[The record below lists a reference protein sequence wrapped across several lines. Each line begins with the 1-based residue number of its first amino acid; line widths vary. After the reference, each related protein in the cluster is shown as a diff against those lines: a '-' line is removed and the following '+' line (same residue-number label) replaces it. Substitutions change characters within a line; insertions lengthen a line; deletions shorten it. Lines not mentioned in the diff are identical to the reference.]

1 MRMSPDACA
10 VCGVN
15 SGPVCD
21 ECGDDWGAIG
31 RTVERW
37 QRAQESEA
45 RLRERIAVLVVYLC
59 DERNM
64 SEIQAAR
71 LTGVSRPTIRAWRGK

>member
-1 MRMSPDACA
+1 MTDDACA
-10 VCGVN
+10 VCGLAD
-15 SGPVCD
+15 GPVCGV
-21 ECGDDWGAIG
+21 CGDDWGAIA

-45 RLRERIAVLVVYLC
+45 NLRERVAVLVVYLC

-71 LTGVSRPTIRAWRGK
+71 LTGVSRLTIRSWRGK